1 MHPALAV
8 GLAVPAV
15 FVKGLFTARAAR
27 ADEQVSRERQDDLG
41 TDPSFTCERVCTSPQ
56 LLRRMGG
63 LAKVWPRLVLQ
74 LEMKLSVTHF
84 NLPSIVACLLCRTQ
98 LPTHV

>member
-8 GLAVPAV
+8 GLAVPAEV
-15 FVKGLFTARAAR
+15 VRGLFAARAAR
-27 ADEQVSRERQDDLG
+27 ADESVSRERQDDLG

-63 LAKVWPRLVLQ
+63 LAKVWPLLLLQ
-74 LEMKLSVTHF
+74 LDMMLSVIRSG
-84 NLPSIVACLLCRTQ
+84 LPSTVAPVQCRTQ
-98 LPTHV
+98 PPTHV

>member
-15 FVKGLFTARAAR
+15 VVRGLFAARAAR
-27 ADEQVSRERQDDLG
+27 ADESVSRERQDDLG

-63 LAKVWPRLVLQ
+63 LAKVWPLLLLQ
-74 LEMKLSVTHF
+74 LDMMLSVIRSG
-84 NLPSIVACLLCRTQ
+84 LPSTVA
-98 LPTHV
+98 PV

>member
-15 FVKGLFTARAAR
+15 IVKGLFAARAAR
-27 ADEQVSRERQDDLG
+27 ADEPVSRERQDDLG

-63 LAKVWPRLVLQ
+63 LAKVWPRLLLQ
-74 LEMKLSVTHF
+74 LNMILSVFHF
-84 NLPSIVACLLCRTQ
+84 DLPSVVAPVYCRTQ
-98 LPTHV
+98 LPIHV